1 MITNL
6 RMELFE
12 ALVTSHITNTK
23 PSLTLLITWHVVQII
38 EDMIVNKKMKNRL
51 TQANIDPY
59 SSEGRYG
66 SKRTVKPYR

>member
-1 MITNL
+1 M
-6 RMELFE
+6 
-12 ALVTSHITNTK
+12 
-23 PSLTLLITWHVVQII
+23 TLLITKHIVQII

-66 SKRTVKPYR
+66 SKGNVKAFR